1 MMRIAIVEDEAAE
14 RDRLKEYGD
23 SYFQKK
29 GMETE
34 YFFFEDGMYF
44 LEKYPKKLDLIFLD
58 IEMKYVDGLRT
69 ARALRQFDEQV
80 QLLFVTRMIQY
91 ALEGYSV
98 DAADFLV
105 KPIRYPVFCSCL
117 DRVIRKIETN
127 TPRFLTVSHGRDE
140 VCCPIQ
146 QVTYIEALHKQTIL
160 HRKNQEPIV
169 SSETLASIEDKLAKE
184 PFFRCHKS
192 CLVNLNHIQNI
203 SPTDVTVDGQ
213 KLPVSKY
220 RKKEFM
226 QTLTNYRGRM
236 L

>member
-1 MMRIAIVEDEAAE
+1 MRIAIVEDEEAE
-14 RDRLKEYGD
+14 RSRLKEYAD
-23 SYFQKK
+23 NYFQKK
-29 GMETE
+29 GYETE
-34 YFFFEDGMYF
+34 YFFFEDGMYL
-44 LEKYPKKLDLIFLD
+44 LENYPKKLDLLFLD
-58 IEMKYVDGLRT
+58 IEMKHLDGIRT
-69 ARALRQFDEQV
+69 AHAVRQFDEQV

-91 ALEGYSV
+91 SLEGYAV

-117 DRVIRKIETN
+117 DRVVRRIEVN
-127 TPRFLTVSHGRDE
+127 TPRFLTIKHGRQE
-140 VCCPIQ
+140 ICCPIQ
-146 QVTYIEALHKQTIL
+146 QITYIEAIRKQTII
-160 HRKNQEPIV
+160 HRKSQENII
-169 SSETLASIEDKLAKE
+169 SSETLASLESRLSQE

-213 KLPVSKY
+213 TVPVSKY

-226 QTLTNYRGRM
+226 HMLANYRGSM